1 MLDGNGYQIT
11 GMNIYKPDSWGWAGL
26 IAHMDD
32 AIVRNLGMK
41 NVAIDVSASEVGGIA
56 GFVDGSES
64 LIENC
69 YVSGKYRIQMNM
81 NMDHIQVEL
90 QGKSSKIL
98 IGQQLKTVL
107 IQQILQ

>member
-1 MLDGNGYQIT
+1 
-11 GMNIYKPDSWGWAGL
+11 
-26 IAHMDD
+26 MDD

-69 YVSGKYRIQMNM
+69 YVSGKIQNT
-81 NMDHIQVEL
+81 NEYEY
-90 QGKSSKIL
+90 G
-98 IGQQLKTVL
+98 
-107 IQQILQ
+107 